1 MADEHRPG
9 MGALP
14 HEEGVA
20 FRVWAPHADAVFVAG
35 DFNEWSIDAD
45 ELADEGNGY
54 WYADVAQARPGQ
66 QYKYALKVGDS
77 VIHRVDPHAR
87 AVTNSVG
94 NGIIYDPDA
103 FDWQGDSFECPPHNE
118 LVVYETH
125 IGSFVATEG
134 DPGDFHDG
142 ASRLGYLRTL
152 GINAIELMPVMEFAG
167 DYSWGYNPAHVFAV
181 ESTYGGPDALKAF
194 VREAHRDGIA
204 VILDVVYNH
213 FGPSDL
219 DLWQFDGWSENGK
232 GGIYFY
238 QDWRSETP
246 WGDTRPDY
254 GRDDVRRFILDNV
267 RMWLDEY
274 HVDGLRF
281 DSTLHIRSADG
292 HTTDIPD
299 GWGLMQ
305 WVTDEVRK
313 SHPHAILIAED
324 LQGDPALTEPT
335 PGGAGFHAQWDAG
348 FVHPVRAA
356 LVTPDD
362 GERSMPEIAAAVLGG
377 DDTFARVIYTES
389 HDEVAN
395 GKARVPQEVDPGDPT
410 GWAAQKRATLGMA
423 LTLTSPGIPMLF
435 QGQEFLEDEWFQ
447 DTVPLDWDRAQAF
460 RDVVRMVQDLVRLR
474 RDLDGDSAG
483 LLGPQTRLLDVDD
496 EANVLAFVRSADE
509 GQDVVVV
516 ANFAASAATG
526 RIAMPYAAHWRLRFN
541 SDARTYSALFGDHH
555 SADLEAE
562 EAPMGEFPAS
572 AKVDVGPYSLVVYT
586 AG

>member
-1 MADEHRPG
+1 MAAEHLSG

-14 HEEGVA
+14 HDGGVA
-20 FRVWAPHADAVFVAG
+20 FRVWAPHAEAVWVAG
-35 DFNEWSIDAD
+35 DFNEWSTDVDA
-45 ELADEGNGY
+45 LTDEGDGH
-54 WYADVAQARPGQ
+54 WYGDVGGARPGQ
-66 QYKYALKVGDS
+66 QYKYALKVGDT
-77 VIHRVDPHAR
+77 VLHRVDPHAR

-94 NGIIYDPDA
+94 NGIIYDPNA
-103 FDWQGDSFECPPHNE
+103 FDWQGDAFECPPPCE

-134 DPGDFHDG
+134 DPGDLREG
-142 ASRLGYLRTL
+142 VTRLGYLRAL
-152 GINAIELMPVMEFAG
+152 GVNAIELMPVMEFAG

-194 VREAHRDGIA
+194 VREAHRHGIA

-219 DLWQFDGWSENGK
+219 DLWQFDGWSEDGL

-238 QDWRSETP
+238 QDWRSATP

-254 GRDDVRRFILDNV
+254 GRDEVRRFILDNAL
-267 RMWLDEY
+267 MWLDEY

-281 DSTLHIRSADG
+281 DSTVHIRSSNG

-299 GWGLMQ
+299 GWGLLQ
-305 WVTDEVRK
+305 WVTDEVRR

-324 LQGDPALTEPT
+324 LQGDPSLTEPT
-335 PGGAGFHAQWDAG
+335 PAGAGFHGQWDAG
-348 FVHPVRAA
+348 FVHSVRAA
-356 LVTPDD
+356 LATPDD
-362 GERSMPEIAAAVLGG
+362 AQRSMPEVAAAVLGG
-377 DDTFARVIYTES
+377 DDAFARVIYTES

-395 GKARVPQEVDPGDPT
+395 GKVRVPQEVDPADPT

-435 QGQEFLEDEWFQ
+435 QGQEFLEAEWFR
-447 DTVPLDWDRAQAF
+447 DTVPLDWERAEGF
-460 RDVVRMVQDLVRLR
+460 RDVVRMVQDLIRLR
-474 RDLDGDSAG
+474 RDSDGDSAG
-483 LLGPQTRLLDVDD
+483 LLGPHTRLLDVDD
-496 EANVLAFVRSADE
+496 EANLLAFTRSTDA

-516 ANFAASAATG
+516 ANFAAKTATG
-526 RIAMPYAAHWRLRFN
+526 RIAMPQAALWRLRFN
-541 SDARTYSALFGDHH
+541 SDARTYSALFGDHP
-555 SADLEAE
+555 SADLEAD
-562 EAPMGEFPAS
+562 ADPLGDFPAS

-586 AG
+586 AD